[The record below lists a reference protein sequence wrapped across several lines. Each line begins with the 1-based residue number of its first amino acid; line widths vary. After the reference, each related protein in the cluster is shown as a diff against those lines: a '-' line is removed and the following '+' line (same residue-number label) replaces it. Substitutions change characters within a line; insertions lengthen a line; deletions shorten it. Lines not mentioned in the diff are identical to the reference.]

1 MYYGTPKT
9 IPGYAPYVGD
19 QLFKKGSSVT
29 SLGYSQYYE
38 DVYTV
43 GNSIIVPSYSA
54 YGSNVYLAGSSET
67 YYNGDGNTGYLRGSS
82 VSVTRQGSEYNATVF
97 RSSSSGTYR
106 NVSNVSNALYY
117 GGSSA
122 TYYQGNGGYIAGRGD
137 TITVTRLGSR
147 VTGLYSKGDSTVY
160 TLLGDKV
167 TSTLYTRN
175 TSQDKTYTVIGDE
188 VDRAILYVRDD
199 TLDDNWVKASN
210 KCSLNLAS
218 FVTRDVTALTV

>member
-19 QLFKKGSSVT
+19 QVFKKGSSVT

-43 GNSIIVPSYSA
+43 GNSIIVPSYSE
-54 YGSNVYLAGSSET
+54 YGSNVYLAGKSET
-67 YYNGDGNTGYLRGSS
+67 YYNGDGDTGYLRGSS
-82 VSVTRQGSEYNATVF
+82 VSVTRQGSDYDATVY
-97 RSSSSGTYR
+97 RYSDSGTYR
-106 NVSNVSNALYY
+106 KVSNISTALYY
-117 GGSSA
+117 GGTSA
-122 TYYQGNGGYIAGRGD
+122 TYYNGNGGYIVGRGD
-137 TITVTRLGSR
+137 TITVSRLGSK
-147 VTGLYSKGDSTVY
+147 VTGLYTKGDSTVY

-188 VDRAILYVRDD
+188 VDRATLYVRDD
-199 TLDDNWVKASN
+199 SLDDNWVKASN
-210 KCSLNLAS
+210 KCSLNLAL

>member
-1 MYYGTPKT
+1 M
-9 IPGYAPYVGD
+9 
-19 QLFKKGSSVT
+19 T

-54 YGSNVYLAGSSET
+54 YGSNVYLSGNSET

-82 VSVTRQGSEYNATVF
+82 VSVTRQGSDYDATAY
-97 RSSSSGTYR
+97 RYSDSGTYR
-106 NVSNVSNALYY
+106 KVSNISTALYY
-117 GGSSA
+117 GGTSS
-122 TYYQGNGGYIAGRGD
+122 TYYQGNGGYIVGRGD
-137 TITVTRLGSR
+137 TITVTRLGGQ

-160 TLLGDKV
+160 TLLGNKV

-188 VDRAILYVRDD
+188 ADLTTLYVRDD

>member
-1 MYYGTPKT
+1 MYYGTEKT

-54 YGSNVYLAGSSET
+54 YGSNVYLAGSSAT
-67 YYNGDGNTGYLRGSS
+67 YYNGDGDTGYLRGSS
-82 VSVTRQGSEYNATVF
+82 VSVTKQGSQYSNTIYKA
-97 RSSSSGTYR
+97 SSSGVYR
-106 NVSNVSNALYY
+106 IVSAITTALYY
-117 GGSSA
+117 GGSSI
-122 TYYQGNGGYIAGRGD
+122 TYYRGNGGYITGRGD
-137 TITVTRLGSR
+137 KITVTRLGR
-147 VTGLYSKGDSTVY
+147 QVTGLYSKGDSTVY

-188 VDRAILYVRDD
+188 VDSKTLFVRDE
-199 TLDDNWVKASN
+199 TLDDVWVKASN
-210 KCSLNLAS
+210 TCSLNLAS
-218 FVTRDVTALTV
+218 FVTRSVTALTV

>member
-1 MYYGTPKT
+1 M
-9 IPGYAPYVGD
+9 
-19 QLFKKGSSVT
+19 T

-43 GNSIIVPSYSA
+43 GNSITVPSYSA
-54 YGSNVYLAGSSET
+54 YGSNVYLAGNSET

-82 VSVTRQGSEYNATVF
+82 VSVTRQGSDYDATAY
-97 RSSSSGTYR
+97 RYSDSGTYR
-106 NVSNVSNALYY
+106 KVSNIRTALYY
-117 GGSSA
+117 GGTSA
-122 TYYQGNGGYIAGRGD
+122 TYYNGNGGYIVGRGD
-137 TITVTRLGSR
+137 TITVSRLGDK
-147 VTGLYSKGDSTVY
+147 VTGLYTKGNSTVY

-167 TSTLYTRN
+167 ASTLYTRN

-188 VDRAILYVRDD
+188 VDRATLYVRDD
-199 TLDDNWVKASN
+199 SLDDNWVKASN